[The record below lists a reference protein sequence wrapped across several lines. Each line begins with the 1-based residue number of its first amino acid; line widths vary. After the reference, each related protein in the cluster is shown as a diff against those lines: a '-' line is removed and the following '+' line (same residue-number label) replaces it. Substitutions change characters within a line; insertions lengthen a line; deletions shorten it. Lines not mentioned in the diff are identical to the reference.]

1 MSKNYQYRA
10 QFIIVEGGYPGETT
24 GVSPADDNW
33 HTTDVASGSATHSY
47 YYNDSTCAS
56 NANSSRTTVRI
67 TDSWTVDIDEHN
79 NMNVTVHTVIDSISR
94 AAYQGDPN
102 SCANNIVTD
111 IIIRRYSGGPV
122 LARYNNQNFT
132 TYGTVASNVDLG
144 TYTFTLAPGQDANRS
159 TVHYT
164 NDAHFTGGGQEGLY
178 DDVFRMG
185 ITFKNILPADYRPG
199 ATLDSSSVWQSHERT
214 GGKAHILTPGSIWRE
229 MRTNNGLVESDNPP
243 SIRTTKWMNQRKI
256 GKE

>member
-10 QFIIVEGGYPGETT
+10 QFVIVEGGYPGETT
-24 GVSPADDNW
+24 GVSPADDSW
-33 HTTDVASGSATHSY
+33 HTTDVATGSATHDY

-94 AAYQGDPN
+94 AAYQGNPN
-102 SCANNIVTD
+102 SCASNIVTD
-111 IIIRRYSGGPV
+111 IIIRRYSGGSI

-132 TYGTVASNVDLG
+132 TYGTVASNIDLG

-214 GGKAHILTPGSIWRE
+214 GGKAHILTSGGTWKE
-229 MRTNNGLVESDNPP
+229 MRTVDGLTASDNPP
-243 SIRTTKWMNQRKI
+243 SIYTTKWMNQRKM

>member
-1 MSKNYQYRA
+1 MAKNYQYRA
-10 QFIIVEGGYPGETT
+10 QFVIVEGGYPGETT

-33 HTTDVASGSATHSY
+33 HTTDVATGSATHTY
-47 YYNDSTCAS
+47 YYNDSTCSS
-56 NANSSRTTVRI
+56 NANSSRTSVSI

-94 AAYQGDPN
+94 AAYQGNPN

-111 IIIRRYSGGPV
+111 IIIRRYSGGPI
-122 LARYNNQNFT
+122 LARYDNQNFT

-214 GGKAHILTPGSIWRE
+214 GGKAHILGTGGTWIE

-243 SIRTTKWMNQRKI
+243 SIYTTKWMNQRLI